1 MVEDSV
7 RRSRP
12 DVPRRFPC
20 KHNRIHLPMLCR
32 VKARLLDAAG
42 DGDLAVT
49 VDELAAAVSKF
60 TPVLGVLAGLLL
72 GAGLNL

>member
-1 MVEDSV
+1 
-7 RRSRP
+7 
-12 DVPRRFPC
+12 
-20 KHNRIHLPMLCR
+20 MLCR

-42 DGDLAVT
+42 DGDLAVK

-60 TPVLGVLAGLLL
+60 TPVLGVLAGLPL